1 DRTPAFT
8 LGTNNIIRYKNWNLS
23 FLWDLKVG
31 GDIYNGTEQYLTTVG
46 KSSRTADR
54 LTPRV
59 VKGVLNDGFQNSANP
74 TVNTIAITPY
84 YQQTYYTSM

>member
-1 DRTPAFT
+1 
-8 LGTNNIIRYKNWNLS
+8 
-23 FLWDLKVG
+23 
-31 GDIYNGTEQYLTTVG
+31 YLTTVG

-84 YQQTYYTSM
+84 YQQTYYTSMPEEEFIQKNVNWFRLRDVTLNYM